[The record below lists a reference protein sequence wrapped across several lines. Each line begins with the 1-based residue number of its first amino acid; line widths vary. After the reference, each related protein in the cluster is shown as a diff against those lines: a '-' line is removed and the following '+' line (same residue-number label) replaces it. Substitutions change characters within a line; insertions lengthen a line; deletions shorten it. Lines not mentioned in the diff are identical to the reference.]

1 MRRST
6 ENDKLIDS
14 LYEEISKKDISFV
27 FLNDTFSKTM
37 VEIAL
42 HTLSNVHD
50 LILEYKASYLN
61 EKSKGEKILLV
72 FGLLQG
78 LFVAVDALYS
88 ISKGLKLDK
97 LLISI
102 NQNNELR
109 SIKHIRNDVVGHP
122 TFRFYNGDQ
131 VGFCKLDIDH
141 ITESK
146 FVYQVHTF
154 RKNKEVIEE
163 KEVDLIE
170 IIDQYFLEAN
180 NILSQAQ
187 DFLDLSGTTE
197 DTLFIDQIVLLFFQ
211 YQEGK
216 QNYLLLEEIKEGF
229 FRFSHLK
236 ETSRN
241 RVTWRISMIKEAFSH
256 QLTKQNETFIR
267 YLIQTEIRKL
277 YNVTYNLMQL
287 SSKKKNYRKLEVDE
301 LNSFRLLKE
310 KIRQKPWDMKNN
322 MAILQDMKHPLFEEY
337 MQRIISTFQTDSD
350 VAKLVQWIETVV
362 MNKDETF
369 IYMIGS
375 ELKKS

>member
-1 MRRST
+1 MKRST

-14 LYEEISKKDISFV
+14 LYEVISKKDISFV
-27 FLNDTFSKTM
+27 FLNDNFSKTM

-42 HTLSNVHD
+42 HTLSNIHD
-50 LILEYKASYLN
+50 LILEYKGSYLN

-170 IIDQYFLEAN
+170 IIDQYFIEAN

-187 DFLDLSGTTE
+187 NLLDLSDIAE
-197 DTLFIDQIVLLFFQ
+197 DTMFIDQIVLLFFQ

-216 QNYLLLEEIKEGF
+216 ENYLLLEEIKEGF

-236 ETSRN
+236 KTSRN

-256 QLTKQNETFIR
+256 QLTKENEIFIR
-267 YLIQTEIRKL
+267 YLTKTEIRKL

-287 SSKKKNYRKLEVDE
+287 SSKKKNYRKLEVEE
-301 LNSFRLLKE
+301 LTSFRSLKE
-310 KIRQKPWDMKNN
+310 KINQKPWNIKNE
-322 MAILQDMKHPLFEEY
+322 MSILQDMKHPFFEEY
-337 MQRIISTFQTDSD
+337 MQRIITTFQNDPEVS
-350 VAKLVQWIETVV
+350 KLIKWIETVV
-362 MNKDETF
+362 INKDETF

>member
-267 YLIQTEIRKL
+267 YLTQTEIRKL